1 MITDKETRIAQLR
14 QLRENIKTTFQ
25 DSYVN
30 EYVKAGD
37 FTYGFPIIKS
47 WNDETKLTIG
57 KFCSI
62 AENVTF
68 MLGGEHKTDW
78 VTTYPFNA
86 LMPSFSHIKGHPS
99 TKGNITVGN
108 DVWIA
113 QGARIMSG
121 VTVGDGAV
129 IGAGAV
135 VTKDVPPY
143 AVVGG
148 VPAKVIKYRFDK
160 KKIKTLLQMRWW
172 DFDDALLV
180 DVIEILQSKNI
191 DKLID
196 FYKREVL

>member
-1 MITDKETRIAQLR
+1 MTADKNSKVEELK
-14 QLRENIKTTFQ
+14 QLRENIKATFQ
-25 DSYVN
+25 DNYTN
-30 EYVKAGD
+30 EYIKVGD
-37 FTYGFPIIKS
+37 FTYGVPIIKS
-47 WNDETKLTIG
+47 WNDETKLIIG

-86 LMPSFSHIKGHPS
+86 LMSSFSHIKGHPA
-99 TKGNITVGN
+99 TKGDITVGN

-143 AVVGG
+143 AIVGG

-160 KKIKTLLQMRWW
+160 KKIKFLLKMRWW
-172 DFDDALLV
+172 DLSDELLV
-180 DVIEILQSKNI
+180 SAVEILQSKNI
-191 DKLID
+191 DALID
-196 FYKREVL
+196 FYKTEVE

>member
-1 MITDKETRIAQLR
+1 MKTDKETKILELGQLR
-14 QLRENIKTTFQ
+14 QN
-25 DSYVN
+25 
-30 EYVKAGD
+30 VKATYQDGYTNDFIKVGD
-37 FTYGFPIIKS
+37 FTYGVPVIKS
-47 WNDETKLTIG
+47 WNDETHLTIG

-68 MLGGEHKTDW
+68 MLGGEHKTNW

-86 LMPSFSHIKGHPS
+86 LMPSFSHIKGHPA
-99 TKGNITVGN
+99 TKGDIVVGN

-113 QGARIMSG
+113 QGVRIMSG

-143 AVVGG
+143 AIVGG

-160 KKIKTLLQMRWW
+160 KKIRILLKMRWW
-172 DFDDALLV
+172 DFDDAHLV
-180 DVIEILQSKNI
+180 DAIEILQSKNI
-191 DKLID
+191 DALID
-196 FYKREVL
+196 FYNREVL